1 MYTSLREIM
10 KNYSIHT
17 KLKRTFGSILG
28 LTFFL
33 MVIVISI
40 ILFISSR
47 TNSLYS
53 GPYKVSQ
60 TISDI
65 RVNLQTMNMNMYKS
79 IAETDEN
86 SRSVYLQ
93 QADEEYGKLTANT
106 EILKEIFNEDPSLL
120 NEFLSNI
127 KNTEEKRAKLSEL
140 LKSNANPSIMKISQD
155 TYSLQIVNAQN
166 CILKI
171 FEISQQ
177 SANSFVSSSNMYK
190 YLSLVIIIFIM
201 AIIVAISVLLIK
213 VLGDVLLD
221 GINHIKDIAK
231 NLSSGNL
238 KITSTYESKDEMGEM
253 SKDLTSSIDMLVSY
267 IKDITTTLEKLG
279 NGNLNI
285 DLNSSINYIG
295 DFTPIQKSIE
305 HIIESLNTI
314 FSNMHQSIGS
324 ISTNSGQ
331 LSLTT
336 QTLSEGSSDQ
346 AGAVEELFASFTEI
360 LDQVKKNTEN
370 AEKANK
376 FSNNTKEI
384 VEDGNAKMQELMD
397 SMQEI
402 AISSKRIAAIISTI
416 EDIASQTNLLALN
429 AAIEAAR
436 AGESGKGFAVVA
448 EEVRHLAEQSG
459 EAVNNTT
466 KIIENSLSIVSTG
479 EKLAKETAIALN
491 DIVKNVDDTA
501 AIVKEI
507 TIASENQTEAI
518 TQMTSGVEQISQV
531 VQTNS
536 ATAQEIAAS
545 SEELVNQTQLIEKE
559 ISKYTLNN
567 A

>member
-1 MYTSLREIM
+1 
-10 KNYSIHT
+10 
-17 KLKRTFGSILG
+17 
-28 LTFFL
+28 
-33 MVIVISI
+33 
-40 ILFISSR
+40 
-47 TNSLYS
+47 
-53 GPYKVSQ
+53 
-60 TISDI
+60 
-65 RVNLQTMNMNMYKS
+65 
-79 IAETDEN
+79 
-86 SRSVYLQ
+86 
-93 QADEEYGKLTANT
+93 
-106 EILKEIFNEDPSLL
+106 
-120 NEFLSNI
+120 
-127 KNTEEKRAKLSEL
+127 
-140 LKSNANPSIMKISQD
+140 
-155 TYSLQIVNAQN
+155 
-166 CILKI
+166 
-171 FEISQQ
+171 
-177 SANSFVSSSNMYK
+177 
-190 YLSLVIIIFIM
+190 
-201 AIIVAISVLLIK
+201 
-213 VLGDVLLD
+213 
-221 GINHIKDIAK
+221 
-231 NLSSGNL
+231 
-238 KITSTYESKDEMGEM
+238 
-253 SKDLTSSIDMLVSY
+253 
-267 IKDITTTLEKLG
+267 
-279 NGNLNI
+279 
-285 DLNSSINYIG
+285 
-295 DFTPIQKSIE
+295 
-305 HIIESLNTI
+305 
-314 FSNMHQSIGS
+314 MHQSIGS

>member
-1 MYTSLREIM
+1 
-10 KNYSIHT
+10 
-17 KLKRTFGSILG
+17 
-28 LTFFL
+28 
-33 MVIVISI
+33 
-40 ILFISSR
+40 
-47 TNSLYS
+47 
-53 GPYKVSQ
+53 
-60 TISDI
+60 
-65 RVNLQTMNMNMYKS
+65 MYKS

-106 EILKEIFNEDPSLL
+106 EILKEIFKEDPSLL

-267 IKDITTTLEKLG
+267 INDITTTLEKLG

>member
-1 MYTSLREIM
+1 MYTSLRELM

-17 KLKRTFGSILG
+17 KLKRTFGYILG

-33 MVIVISI
+33 MIIVISI
-40 ILFISSR
+40 VLFISSR
-47 TNSLYS
+47 TTSLYS

-60 TISDI
+60 TVSDI

-79 IAETDEN
+79 IAETDLN
-86 SRSVYLQ
+86 NRSVYLQ
-93 QADEEYGKLTANT
+93 QADEEYTKLSANID
-106 EILKEIFNEDPSLL
+106 ILKEIYKDDSSLL
-120 NEFLSNI
+120 DEFISSI

-140 LKSNANPSIMKISQD
+140 LESSANPSIMKISQD
-155 TYSLQIVNAQN
+155 TYSMQITNAQN

-171 FEISQQ
+171 FETSEQ

-190 YLSLVIIIFIM
+190 YLSLGIIIFIM
-201 AIIVAISVLLIK
+201 AILIAISVILIK
-213 VLGDVLLD
+213 ILEDVLLE

-238 KITSTYESKDEMGEM
+238 GITSSYESKDEMGEM
-253 SKDLTSSIDMLVSY
+253 SKDLTTSINMLVSY
-267 IKDITTTLEKLG
+267 INDITATLKKLG

-285 DLNSSINYIG
+285 NLNSSINYIG
-295 DFTPIQKSIE
+295 DFAPIQKSIE
-305 HIIESLNTI
+305 HIIKSLNNI
-314 FSNMHQSIGS
+314 FSNMHQSIAS
-324 ISTNSGQ
+324 ISTNSNQ

-336 QTLSEGSSDQ
+336 QVLSEGSSDQ
-346 AGAVEELFASFTEI
+346 AGAVEELLASFTEI

-384 VEDGNAKMQELMD
+384 VKDGNTKMQELMD

-402 AISSKRIAAIISTI
+402 TVSSKKIAAIISTI

-436 AGESGKGFAVVA
+436 AGEAGKGFAVVA
-448 EEVRHLAEQSG
+448 EEVRQLAEQSG

-466 KIIENSLSIVSTG
+466 KIIETSLSMVSIG
-479 EKLAKETAIALN
+479 ERLAEETAASLN
-491 DIVKNVDDTA
+491 NIVKNVDDTA
-501 AIVKEI
+501 ALVKEI

-545 SEELVNQTQLIEKE
+545 SEELVSQTQLIEKE
-559 ISKYTLNN
+559 ISKYTLSNL
-567 A
+567 

>member
-10 KNYSIHT
+10 KNYSIRT
-17 KLKRTFGSILG
+17 KLKRTFETILG
-28 LTFFL
+28 LTFIL
-33 MVIVISI
+33 MIITISI
-40 ILFISSR
+40 VLFISSR
-47 TNSLYS
+47 TTSLYS

-79 IAETDEN
+79 IAETDSN

-93 QADEEYGKLTANT
+93 QADEEYSKLSANID
-106 EILKEIFNEDPSLL
+106 ILKEIYKDDSSLL
-120 NEFLSNI
+120 DEFTSSV
-127 KNTEEKRAKLSEL
+127 KNTEDKRAKLSEL

-155 TYSLQIVNAQN
+155 TYSLQVINAQN

-171 FEISQQ
+171 FETSQQ
-177 SANSFVSSSNMYK
+177 SASLFVSSSNIYK
-190 YLSLVIIIFIM
+190 YLSLGIIIFIM
-201 AIIVAISVLLIK
+201 IILTAISIILIK
-213 VLGDVLLD
+213 VLGDSLLE

-267 IKDITTTLEKLG
+267 INDITTTLEKLG
-279 NGNLNI
+279 DGNLNI
-285 DLNSSINYIG
+285 NLNSSINYIG

-305 HIIESLNTI
+305 NIIKSLNNI
-314 FSNMHQSIGS
+314 FFNMHQSIAS
-324 ISTNSGQ
+324 ISTNSDQ

-336 QTLSEGSSDQ
+336 QVLSEGSSDQ
-346 AGAVEELFASFTEI
+346 AGAVEELLASFTEI

-370 AEKANK
+370 AEKAND

-384 VEDGNAKMQELMD
+384 VKVGNEKMQELMD

-402 AISSKRIAAIISTI
+402 TVSSKKIAAIISTI

-436 AGESGKGFAVVA
+436 AGEAGKGFAVVA
-448 EEVRHLAEQSG
+448 EEVRQLAEQSG

-466 KIIENSLSIVSTG
+466 KIIETSLSMVSIG
-479 EKLAKETAIALN
+479 ERLAKETAASLN
-491 DIVKNVDDTA
+491 NIVKNVDDTA
-501 AIVKEI
+501 TLVKEI

-545 SEELVNQTQLIEKE
+545 SEELVSQTQLMEKE
-559 ISKYTLNN
+559 ISRYTLSN
-567 A
+567 